1 MLTAP
6 ATLISTFDAAR
17 FLTCQSNSL
26 IQGTAAPAVWGA
38 VLPQLQQWL
47 GAEADPALRDFVQP
61 LARLVTANGDGLP
74 ANDSGPAFSQLATA
88 IYETLT
94 NFTTVAS
101 EDWML
106 REMLEVSHRKLHQ
119 KIVQSGLPPPMGCVL
134 LASRPPV
141 EITPDVVKRQMF
153 KMLAFYVAAA
163 LHDANNTLT
172 PVRLSMSK
180 TKREWGSLYELA
192 DENKESLPPEPS
204 TRMMAYL
211 TGIGEYVENI
221 EHLVSQTTLMILDMQ
236 AFLHPSGGEEA
247 SSDAVTHLFEENGRM
262 MAISFTL
269 MEILRG
275 LVGVQQNINR
285 LNEMAGEYGHYIDP
299 ASLREGL
306 VFLKAISNDI
316 EAFQGLVTR
325 IVDLFLSLRTL
336 KEGMKDLT
344 PSPMNLHNHL
354 EERMLKDIAGT
365 DIEVFFEKDP
375 EPWPILAVSSFVWQM
390 VVNPIVNARQ
400 AMQNLAGAHKLF
412 VSTYKVPLDPERA
425 KTLAADLILPRARP
439 GEFMVLRIEDTGPGI
454 PAEILPR
461 IFETGWSGKKQ
472 SGLGLAVLLNL
483 AQDMDGFVTVETSTE
498 ASEGRRRGTAF
509 SIYFPRAV

>member
-1 MLTAP
+1 VRL
-6 ATLISTFDAAR
+6 ATS
-17 FLTCQSNSL
+17 
-26 IQGTAAPAVWGA
+26 
-38 VLPQLQQWL
+38 
-47 GAEADPALRDFVQP
+47 
-61 LARLVTANGDGLP
+61 NGDEIP
-74 ANDSGPAFSQLATA
+74 ANNSGPAFSQLAPA

-94 NFTTVAS
+94 NFTTAAS
-101 EDWML
+101 EDWTL
-106 REMLEVSHRKLHQ
+106 REILEVSNRRLRQ
-119 KIVQSGLPPPMGCVL
+119 KIVQSGLPPPMGLVL
-134 LASRPPV
+134 LAPRPPV
-141 EITPDVVKRQMF
+141 KITPDVVKRQMF

-180 TKREWGSLYELA
+180 TKREWESLYKLA

-204 TRMMAYL
+204 ARMMAYL
-211 TGIGEYVENI
+211 TGIGEYVETI
-221 EHLVSQTTLMILDMQ
+221 DHLVSQTTRMILDVQ
-236 AFLHPSGGEEA
+236 AFLHPSGREE
-247 SSDAVTHLFEENGRM
+247 SSSEAVTHLFEENGRM

-285 LNEMAGEYGHYIDP
+285 LNEMAGEYGHYVDP
-299 ASLREGL
+299 AALRQGL
-306 VFLKAISNDI
+306 AFLKVISKDV

-336 KEGMKDLT
+336 KEGMKNLT
-344 PSPMNLHNHL
+344 PSAMNLHDHL
-354 EERMLKDIAGT
+354 EERMLRDIAGT
-365 DIEVFFEKDP
+365 GIEVFFDKDP

-400 AMQNLAGAHKLF
+400 AMQNVAGAQHLF
-412 VSTYKVPLDPERA
+412 VSTYKASLDPERA
-425 KTLAADLILPRARP
+425 KNLAADRILPRARP
-439 GEFMVLRIEDTGPGI
+439 GDYMVLRIEDTGPGI
-454 PAEILPR
+454 PTEILPR

-498 ASEGRRRGTAF
+498 ESEGRSRGTTFFHLF
-509 SIYFPRAV
+509 SEGAGGC